1 MNKINSKKYTNS
13 KKAQFYII
21 SSIIIILVITTLAS
35 VTNYVSI
42 KPEPE
47 KFYDLADILSLEGK
61 YVIDNAN
68 YKLSGNISSQIQTY
82 LELYASYL
90 AKNTEAD
97 FNLIILYG
105 NLNSENITIK
115 MYSRSSLGNININ
128 LGNTT
133 FSIQGGN
140 NISERGGE
148 VTTKVDNNKK
158 KVKITIA
165 STDSKIKI
173 EQEVPVLENNNFIF
187 IMTTNDDFNQYVQ
200 TNLNPKPV

>member
-1 MNKINSKKYTNS
+1 MNKINSKKYNNS

-35 VTNYVSI
+35 VTNYVYI

-68 YKLSGNISSQIQTY
+68 YKSGDINSQIQTY
-82 LELYASYL
+82 LSLYANYL

-105 NLNSENITIK
+105 DITSGNITGSI
-115 MYSRSSLGNININ
+115 YSRASLGDVNIN
-128 LGNTT
+128 LGSTNFNVIGGTT
-133 FSIQGGN
+133 ISQSDVDITIGTITGEEN
-140 NISERGGE
+140 KVNLTIISE
-148 VTTKVDNNKK
+148 NPPLS
-158 KVKITIA
+158 IT
-165 STDSKIKI
+165 
-173 EQEVPVLENNNFIF
+173 QVVPILEDNNFIF
-187 IMTTNDDFNQYVQ
+187 IMSTNDGFNQYVR
-200 TNLNPKPV
+200 TNLNPPA